1 MTLQEKIGKDY
12 DSGQDYRAIMKN
24 KFVKQGDTTVLERI
38 DTIMNS
44 MAEPIDHNKAYYE
57 MFVSDYD
64 SMLAYIE
71 RSSDQQL
78 IADIKNV
85 FGV

>member
-38 DTIMNS
+38 DAIMNS

-71 RSSDQQL
+71 RNSDQQL
-78 IADIKNV
+78 ITDIKNV